1 MFAVIF
7 REMFYQSDPDRFG
20 TMFNTIFTLFQL
32 LTLDDWSYIYTT
44 SRERGSWFI
53 IIFLALYIVVE
64 YFTFLNLFIAVLVDN
79 FQLTIKK
86 RVARKKLK
94 VMLQLDRT
102 LQEMHYLRSVLSYSQ
117 METEQDDETF
127 LKNII
132 KENYS
137 QRKYPEK
144 EAQLMFRYFQ
154 LLLEIEKHHHS
165 FRAQA
170 ATLEKIIDSS
180 FETTEEDFHKD

>member
-7 REMFYQSDPDRFG
+7 REMFYQSDPDRFS

-102 LQEMHYLRSVLSYSQ
+102 LQEMHYLRSVLSC
-117 METEQDDETF
+117 
-127 LKNII
+127 L
-132 KENYS
+132 
-137 QRKYPEK
+137 P
-144 EAQLMFRYFQ
+144 
-154 LLLEIEKHHHS
+154 
-165 FRAQA
+165 
-170 ATLEKIIDSS
+170 
-180 FETTEEDFHKD
+180 

>member
-1 MFAVIF
+1 
-7 REMFYQSDPDRFG
+7 MFYQSDPDRFG

-94 VMLQLDRT
+94 STAKFDFEDDMGSTKRRD
-102 LQEMHYLRSVLSYSQ
+102 SQ

-180 FETTEEDFHKD
+180 FEVLRD